1 MKLNYKTIGIR
12 IKMHRKMKNV
22 TQEQM
27 AEALNLSV
35 GFISQLERGI
45 CKVSLDTLANII
57 EYLDCSF
64 TDILEDSYQKSD
76 GYQQEQFNSLYVS
89 LPPDD
94 QRIMYNIMEVYV
106 KSKQ

>member
-1 MKLNYKTIGIR
+1 MKLNYKTIGTR
-12 IKMHRKMKNV
+12 IKIHRKMKNV

-64 TDILEDSYQKSD
+64 TDILEDSNKEND
-76 GYQQEQFNSLYVS
+76 GYKLAQLNALYMS
-89 LPPDD
+89 MSPDD
-94 QRIMYNIMEVYV
+94 QRIMYRIMEAYV
-106 KSKQ
+106 NNK

>member
-1 MKLNYKTIGIR
+1 MKLNYKTIGTR
-12 IKMHRKMKNV
+12 IKIHRKMKNV

-64 TDILEDSYQKSD
+64 TDILEYSDKKNESYNQV
-76 GYQQEQFNSLYVS
+76 QLNALYMS
-89 LPPDD
+89 MTPED
-94 QRIMYNIMEVYV
+94 QRIMYKIMEAYV
-106 KSKQ
+106 NSK

>member
-1 MKLNYKTIGIR
+1 MNLNYKTIGTH
-12 IKMHRKMKNV
+12 IKIHRKMKNV

-64 TDILEDSYQKSD
+64 TDILEDSNKEND
-76 GYQQEQFNSLYVS
+76 GYKLAQLNALYMS
-89 LPPDD
+89 MSPDD
-94 QRIMYNIMEVYV
+94 QRIMYRIMEAYV
-106 KSKQ
+106 NNK

>member
-1 MKLNYKTIGIR
+1 
-12 IKMHRKMKNV
+12 MKNV

-64 TDILEDSYQKSD
+64 TDILEDSDSTSECYKQT
-76 GYQQEQFNSLYVS
+76 QFNSLYAS
-89 LPPDD
+89 LSPDD
-94 QRIMYNIMEVYV
+94 QHIMYKIMEVYV